1 MKDIAN
7 APTLATTTMPEI
19 PEPASDGD
27 RALALS
33 YKMDF
38 CVRSMNRRMDEA
50 DAVLKRIGDNL
61 QRMEHETRTSRPAPR
76 KNGGTD

>member
-1 MKDIAN
+1 MKDLAN
-7 APTLATTTMPEI
+7 APTMAATTAPEI
-19 PEPASDGD
+19 SDPALDDD
-27 RALALS
+27 RVTGLT
-33 YKMDF
+33 YKMEF